1 MDSAMLIP
9 PASWAGWGEDT
20 QQPAGDSPIGTAV
33 VVVEAAV
40 GETAV
45 VEVEDEE
52 PAVVE
57 AAVETAVE
65 VEETAVVERAA
76 EVEATAVVEPA
87 AEQGAEQA
95 AGQAAG
101 AENPSRAAEQAAEQ
115 AAGQGTEDPSLEQ
128 LEAFKQQLE
137 QAAKDKIIKDKE
149 IAALEAQTGKET
161 FVKHLQAQIW
171 LYSTLLILYQS
182 IGTHIS
188 MHDFTD
194 SS

>member
-9 PASWAGWGEDT
+9 PASWAGWGEDA

-65 VEETAVVERAA
+65 VEETAVVE
-76 EVEATAVVEPA
+76 PA

-115 AAGQGTEDPSLEQ
+115 AAGQGTQESSLEQ

-171 LYSTLLILYQS
+171 LYSTWLILCQS
-182 IGTHIS
+182 IGTHI
-188 MHDFTD
+188 DA
-194 SS
+194 